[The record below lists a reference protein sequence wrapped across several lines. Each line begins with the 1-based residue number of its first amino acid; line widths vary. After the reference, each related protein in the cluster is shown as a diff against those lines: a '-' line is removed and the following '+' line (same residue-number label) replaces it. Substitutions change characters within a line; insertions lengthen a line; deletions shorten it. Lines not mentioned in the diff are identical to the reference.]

1 MYQGLVKS
9 VFKFIHCWLILR
21 YEHKWQAHLI
31 DMSTP
36 NDKEHSETLQATEVQ
51 AVEAMKD
58 KTLPPKISRPIGRDK
73 AKRMKTSNTASNST
87 AFLQV
92 LQNMRSDRQA
102 YEERV
107 EQATDATEGAISARS
122 ERKLAIQEQQ
132 LRLQE
137 RLVTLQEER
146 EENLVMSLDLDKM
159 TPWAKDFYLM
169 KQKEIVARKTTQHV
183 SNNEE

>member
-1 MYQGLVKS
+1 
-9 VFKFIHCWLILR
+9 
-21 YEHKWQAHLI
+21 
-31 DMSTP
+31 
-36 NDKEHSETLQATEVQ
+36 
-51 AVEAMKD
+51 
-58 KTLPPKISRPIGRDK
+58 
-73 AKRMKTSNTASNST
+73 
-87 AFLQV
+87 
-92 LQNMRSDRQA
+92 
-102 YEERV
+102 V

-169 KQKEIVARKTTQHV
+169 KQKEIVTRKTTQHA